1 MKKLERLSMVAA
13 MLLFSA
19 MMTFAQQKPNIH
31 ILATVEQLPEQERL
45 LLPQIILPDK

>member
-19 MMTFAQQKPNIH
+19 MMTFAQQEPNIH
-31 ILATVEQLPEQERL
+31 ILATGGTFAGT
-45 LLPQIILPDK
+45 

>member
-19 MMTFAQQKPNIH
+19 MMTFRIQSYYKK
-31 ILATVEQLPEQERL
+31 VEYGRM
-45 LLPQIILPDK
+45 K

>member
-19 MMTFAQQKPNIH
+19 MMTFAQQRYYKK
-31 ILATVEQLPEQERL
+31 VEYRRM
-45 LLPQIILPDK
+45 K

>member
-19 MMTFAQQKPNIH
+19 MMTFAQQKPNI
-31 ILATVEQLPEQERL
+31 

>member
-19 MMTFAQQKPNIH
+19 MMTFAQQKPKFIS
-31 ILATVEQLPEQERL
+31 LPPVEQLPEQERL